1 MKRVLVTGAAGF
13 IGRHSLRPLLARGC
27 EVHAVTP
34 DVTIESPQVTWHH
47 ADLLDSSAAA
57 ALMAAVRPTHLLHFA
72 WNVRH
77 GEFWTSL
84 DNLDWTAASLRL
96 FRAFVEA
103 GGQRAVVAGTCAEYD
118 WNCSLLRENETPLHP
133 STLYGVCKHALRLA
147 LESLAAQRGLS
158 AAWGRIFMLYG
169 PHEHPDRLVSSVIRS
184 LLSGRPAECS
194 PGDQVRDFLYVEDV
208 ADAFA
213 ALLDS
218 AVTGAVNIASG
229 RPAAIRQI
237 VLKIAELMGRP
248 ELVRLGAR
256 PAPPGDPA
264 RLEASV
270 ERLTREVGWA
280 PRHSLEDGLL
290 KSIAWWKQE
299 MAREPQL
306 AEPSESKHE
315 NHP

>member
-1 MKRVLVTGAAGF
+1 MKRVLVTGANGF
-13 IGRHSLRPLLARGC
+13 IGRNSLSPLLARGC

-34 DVTIESPQVTWHH
+34 DFTIEMPQVMWHH
-47 ADLLDSSAAA
+47 ADLLDPAAVT

-103 GGQRAVVAGTCAEYD
+103 GGQRVVAAGTCAEYD
-118 WNCSLLRENETPLHP
+118 WNSALLREEETPLRP
-133 STLYGVCKHALRLA
+133 ATLYGGCKHALHLA
-147 LESLAAQRGLS
+147 LKSLAAQRGLS
-158 AAWGRIFMLYG
+158 AAWGRVFMLYG

-184 LLSGRPAECS
+184 LLRGRPAECS
-194 PGDQVRDFLYVEDV
+194 PGNQVRDFLYVEDV

-218 AVTGAVNIASG
+218 PVTGAVNIASG
-229 RPAAIRQI
+229 RAAPIREV
-237 VLKIAELMGRP
+237 VLKIAELIGRP

-256 PAPPGDPA
+256 PAPAGDPA
-264 RLEASV
+264 RLEASIV
-270 ERLTREVGWA
+270 RLTREVGWT
-280 PRHSLEDGLL
+280 PRHSLEDGLR
-290 KSIAWWKQE
+290 KSIAWWKNE
-299 MAREPQL
+299 MAKELQP
-306 AEPSESKHE
+306 AEPTESKHE